1 MKKHLLSL
9 FIASVA
15 TVMTLNARTVL
26 IDEGFENGIQE
37 DVWTQE
43 YVVGHT
49 PWMVES
55 DHLSWPS
62 TTVQGVSRAYLRNTT
77 GETEGYVTRLISK
90 VMDLRP
96 TKVFMPELIFYYAN
110 PKWGADRDT
119 LRVLYRTD
127 ERLAWK
133 TLAEYSTA
141 SSDWQRVKIS
151 LPEAGKTYQIAFEG
165 KDNLGR
171 GIVLDSIKVQSA
183 PDCTVPYD
191 LMATNKGAGK
201 VNIAWMASFD
211 ADYYEVVVTKDTIDP
226 DMIDEIEMDT
236 PEKIVYH
243 GQITDETNKDLI
255 LEAGELYLL
264 YVRSICGDEISSWSS
279 EQTEGMPF
287 GFKVR
292 TIKNV
297 PFTENFNYPAGTIQD
312 VDWVWAGNTQNT
324 NPFVNSKASATA
336 WAYYSPDVTP
346 SVIFSGGETS
356 KPEQAIPADRYVY
369 LATPA
374 LADTLNDDFRINQC
388 QVHFWSTVYTY
399 TGRQYGRSI
408 IVGVMDDPEDIT
420 TFTPVD
426 TVEIW
431 DNKTFQENIVD
442 LGSYNGTGAYV
453 AFVSRFDRQNLFYL
467 DNLTIE
473 YRKNVNKVTKITVNP
488 RDTYADISW
497 EGNASSYNVLI
508 TNTEVDP
515 TNPASSAIVDQAT
528 VTANSYRCTQLEAD
542 HSWNRPY
549 YVYVLAAGTEWS
561 YRYPFV
567 TLAPQRAIPYNFDF
581 EKSTTTTYTIPGMSG
596 SFATGLGVFGNNGT
610 TYPAVITNATY
621 SYGGLGCLSMSKRGG
636 ADTWITLP
644 MVEDLANVQ
653 VKFYLSGSNTF
664 NQAHATIGIMSN
676 PMDINTF
683 VPVSHFTLNTEGYT
697 RCYANFAN
705 YTGPDGVI
713 AIVWDD
719 VMKMTQNTIN
729 YIDEITVEELSDC
742 VPPTNI
748 ELQIEPDSITMSW
761 EESSWDLWEVF
772 LSRTALKETDR
783 LHKTF
788 EEIQALRGVVLAD
801 SLQWNNPNAKPQFGF
816 GDLTPHTTYYL
827 YVRATCDP
835 DWWTEMTFATPCRE
849 ETFPFKDA
857 FEEYNIESTL
867 AGCWQLADY
876 MGVGYPRIANAGTT
890 GYPEKVLDLYSSG
903 TTHRSVAILP
913 AIEGNLSDMLLAF
926 DVRTEAGGTSSTAVV
941 YVGSMEDIEDQSS
954 FVPFDTVYVSGG
966 AEFKKVR
973 FILSDY
979 ELAHEN
985 IAITTGLGSNLE
997 MNSHVFIDNVELK
1010 DPSCIDAYDFKQSNF
1025 APHSIDITW
1034 QGLSDTD
1041 QWELKVLSSSAT
1053 LNAVKNNSYN
1063 PSLDVV
1069 RDTVITGKTF
1079 HLEGLQALH
1088 TYYVYVRSLCGD
1100 SAWVATTA
1108 ETSCELLDPTKANK
1122 ETFDSYASGTGQVP
1136 ACWYSANSD
1145 PNATSTYL
1153 PYIYNSTTYSNSGA
1167 NTLRLY
1173 GSSSSYG
1180 VAYVV
1185 SPEINCDTLSHI
1197 AVTFYMYA
1205 STSYKWVLGVMTDP
1219 TDLSTFVVIDS
1230 VQGLSNSIQYTYDLS
1245 EYASVIPASAK
1256 YVAWRTPYNAT
1267 SYAYLDD
1274 VSFVSVACPLTKP
1287 SISELTTTGV
1297 RVSSGLRTNDP
1308 WILMITN
1315 APISDANLAK
1325 ENYVVPANQLVYL
1338 DTISR
1343 RSQSVNVLKAQTE
1356 YYVYTAALCDEA
1368 TMSPWNSLAFT
1379 TPCSAITPEEMG
1391 TITFSD
1397 KEGFTTGSS
1406 GNRPCWTVGSKTQ
1419 TASSSYIPYVNNSAT
1434 YKHNDNNYLY
1444 FYDYVSSSSS
1454 TVGAYAIMPELEVDS
1469 IKKYQV
1475 TFWGRGNSTASY
1487 NSQIIV
1493 GVITDPS
1500 DLNTFVAIDTLN
1512 LSHSAW
1518 DPYSVGFENYEG
1530 DYMGDLGRN
1539 IMFLSDFGKTNY
1551 AHISEIS
1558 VELIPRCRPIQ
1569 AFTVDSVGE
1578 DRAVISWKGYQDTYR
1593 MLLADKLLTEEQK
1606 PKYNYLLDTIVN
1618 HSDEVLI
1625 TDLKPATQYYVYA
1638 QGICEGGDSTAIS
1651 VTYASFKTPC
1661 PTSGGVPLPL
1671 FEDFESYSASTRDI
1685 GCWLLRGGTTYPQV
1699 VTAKSNGSK
1708 AVELYSPSYASW
1720 LVLPAVDADLYD
1732 TKLSFDICP
1741 WSSTSTGR
1749 LYVGTIA
1756 DPEDLST
1763 FVPIDTFYT
1772 TQFAFVHHEMILAD
1786 YELMYDRIAFTS
1798 GVYQGTTIDID
1809 IDNIGLEYVSNCNA
1823 PKLKFIGSSLES
1835 AELRLTPY
1843 KKEDAQWQVV
1853 VLTEDQY
1860 NNAGDITRYLNAAP
1874 KMTLDST
1881 HIVLTGLTPASSYY
1895 VFARTLCDEEEVSS
1909 WMRTPVKFST
1919 KFYFADSYA
1928 FGFEKSELWQ
1938 RSPNSESDNYY
1949 LHPALVAGRDTIG
1962 AETQSY
1968 MYYPHSRTNDTTYH
1982 YSLQGVGATNGALM
1996 MHASGEYFGG
2006 YIVFPAIG
2014 NPQARSFEFKVRP
2027 DYLDFASKLPVAQTN
2042 AILEVGTIEK
2052 DKDFD
2057 TYQHVATIRLDAL
2070 DGNLIGGYTSKKK
2083 YGYSYFT
2090 LDLDETTVATKQV
2103 VLHMPKQPSDS
2114 TYICVDS
2121 VTLGAPKGVSLVS
2134 LKKVTADGT
2143 TALVE
2148 WDNIG
2153 GPWNLVITNAA
2164 TGLAVASFTNL
2175 NGITSQLVEN
2185 LEPQTDY
2192 IATLSGAAWPSA
2204 AKNFANASANATKL
2218 HFRTLCLPMEPNM
2231 NGTDFVWN
2239 FDNSSE
2245 WEANDVLGGDA
2256 SDSLYFK
2263 PACFHVGLTYDDPA
2277 NGYQWLIQRKGYE
2290 TVGPLTTYNASR
2302 HLEVGRND
2310 SHALRIHTTDAN
2322 FNSYIV
2328 LPELNC
2334 RFDTMML
2341 EFYGR
2346 CFANYDQTHNLSTNR
2361 NKIADAT
2368 YLNDAYSHSIVVG
2381 TLTDPSDFSSL
2392 QILDTLTY
2400 MQTELQAGDNVD
2412 NDPAGLRYW
2421 ELKQI
2426 PLELAQGKFIVL
2438 FQTAPGLFYIDDMA
2452 VKPVGNTLFPP
2463 TNTRTTGITATSA
2476 TLAWNTHHPEYTTVI
2491 VLLDATGEEINRIQT
2506 TGTSYQLTGLT
2517 PAMNYRWYVFQT
2529 DGTSASAST
2538 KPVNFNTDCVVLT
2551 PDYTCSFEPAE
2562 GWMKI
2567 EGQKNYTQTLCW
2579 TYGDAA
2585 QEGAAWVNASYDP
2598 YNQENNKN
2606 YSYSYNG
2613 SSALVMRATT
2623 SSRLTY
2629 QPYVAMPA
2637 MDVTAYD
2644 TLQVMFWMR
2653 PAYISAANDSVAL
2666 TYTGSTY
2673 SKSVIVGTMTDPANV
2688 STFVP
2693 IDTVTYDGTLSVA
2706 DQATPQN
2713 DYLFQQMKV
2722 ELAGAT
2728 GPYIAFMTSFY
2739 EKGSK
2744 AQKTGDYIWI
2754 DDISFAHRQ
2763 ECKDPTD
2770 LKELQIGTEH
2780 AVLTWNAVDS
2790 AGTYRVQVSSDP
2802 FFAKEDAF
2810 VFNDVVKSNTC
2821 TVKGLEPLST
2831 YVWRVQALCGDNW
2844 GESSFSQK
2852 ATFKTNRSPYF
2863 LEEFTTSVSTDEWT
2877 FSKAH
2882 ADNVLDSTGVVTRG
2896 VDNWS
2901 FSRKTDNKGLQGS
2914 HYAAIGYNADY
2925 HWMITPAFYLPEDDS
2940 VHLSMDL
2947 ALTACNTAHLATSN
2961 AITDNDV
2968 KDDYYVMIIVSE
2980 DGGATWKSKNILAKW
2995 QNTNQPG
3002 MQLRDISSTGM
3013 RVRYSLAPYA
3023 GKNVRIGLYREA
3035 RTTSNTGMVVHVD
3048 NVRLAYFDK
3057 TIEPA
3062 SVCQYEDITIGGI
3075 TLDGEVTKPGIHS
3088 YPTCFYATD
3097 EEARAGK
3104 RDSVQQLE
3112 IEVFPAQETFFT
3124 DTICEG
3130 EQFTGYDFLPKTA
3143 TGIYHR
3149 KLLSHEHG
3157 CDSVVTLDLYVKPRK
3172 YALDEEVSICAGDN
3186 YIWNDKVY
3194 NRAGIYRDTL
3204 LSSIGCDSIMTLI
3217 VSYLAD
3223 GTDTLYAESVVDLE
3237 ELPFTY
3243 NDPLHPYL
3251 AGQTI
3256 TYPAGTPQGVYIDT
3270 VRVQGDECTTILI
3283 HTLTVYDKHQDIDN
3297 IFDGKK
3303 GARKLIYRDNLYII
3317 LNDEWYNAAGQ
3328 KVADPRK

>member
-1 MKKHLLSL
+1 MKKHLLM
-9 FIASVA
+9 FFVAVVA
-15 TVMTLNARTVL
+15 TTMSLNARVIL

-43 YVVGHT
+43 FVSGNT
-49 PWMVES
+49 PWSVECE
-55 DHLSWPS
+55 HLSWPS
-62 TTVQGVSRAYLRNTT
+62 TAVQGSCRAYLRNTT
-77 GETEGYVTRLISK
+77 GETEGYATRLISP

-96 TKVFMPELIFYYAN
+96 TKVYMPELIFYYAN

-119 LRVLYRTD
+119 LRVLYRTG
-127 ERLAWK
+127 ERLPWK

-171 GIVLDSIKVQSA
+171 GIVLDSIKLQSA
-183 PDCTVPYD
+183 PECTVPYD

-226 DMIDEIEMDT
+226 DMLDEIEANT
-236 PEKIVYH
+236 PDKIIYH
-243 GQITDETNKDLI
+243 GQVMDETNKDLT

-279 EQTEGMPF
+279 ELTEGMPF

-297 PFTENFNYPAGTIQD
+297 PFTENFNYPAGTIRD
-312 VDWVWAGNTQNT
+312 VDWVWGNNTQNT
-324 NPFVNSKASATA
+324 NPFVNSRASATA
-336 WAYYSPDVTP
+336 WAYYSPDVTS

-374 LADTLNDDFRINQC
+374 LADTLNEDFQVNQC

-408 IVGVMDDPEDIT
+408 IVGVMDDPDDIT
-420 TFTPVD
+420 TFVPVD
-426 TVEIW
+426 TVEVW
-431 DNKTFQENIVD
+431 GNKTFQENIVN
-442 LGSYNGTGAYV
+442 LGSYQGAGAYV

-473 YRKNVNKVTKITVNP
+473 YYKNVNKVTKITVNP

-508 TNTEVDP
+508 TNAEVDP
-515 TNPASSAIVDQAT
+515 ANPTASAIVAQAT
-528 VTANSYRCTQLEAD
+528 VTTNSYRCTQLEAN

-567 TLAPQRAIPYNFDF
+567 TLAPQREIPYTFGF
-581 EKSTTTTYTIPGMSG
+581 ETSTTTKYTIPGMSG
-596 SFATGLGVFGNNGT
+596 SFVTGLGVFGNNGT
-610 TYPAVITNATY
+610 TYPAVLTDSKYAY
-621 SYGGLGCLSMSKRGG
+621 SGLGSLFMSKRGG

-644 MVEDLANVQ
+644 MVEDLSNVQ

-683 VPVSHFTLNTEGYT
+683 VPVAHFTLNTEGYT

-705 YTGPDGVI
+705 YDGPDGVI

-719 VMKMTQNTIN
+719 VMKMSQNTIN

-748 ELQIEPDSITMSW
+748 ELQIEPDSVTMRW

-772 LSRTALKETDR
+772 LSRTALSETDR
-783 LHKTF
+783 VHKTF
-788 EEIQALRGVVLAD
+788 EEIQAMRGVVLAD
-801 SLQWNNPNAKPQFGF
+801 SLQWNNSGAPQFGL
-816 GDLTPHTTYYL
+816 GNLNPHATYYL
-827 YVRATCDP
+827 YIRATCDP
-835 DWWTEMTFATPCRE
+835 DWWSELSFATPCRE
-849 ETFPFKDA
+849 EEFPFKET
-857 FEEYNIESTL
+857 FEDYNIESTL
-867 AGCWQLADY
+867 AGCWELADY
-876 MGVGYPRIANAGTT
+876 MGVGYPRIANAGTV

-903 TTHRSVAILP
+903 TIHRSVAILP
-913 AIEGNLSDMLLAF
+913 AVAGNLSDMLLSF
-926 DVRTEAGGTSSTAVV
+926 DVRTADGTASSSAVV
-941 YVGSMEDIEDQSS
+941 YVGSMGDIEDQST
-954 FVPFDTVYVSGG
+954 FVPFDTVYVSG
-966 AEFKKVR
+966 AAFKKVR
-973 FILSDY
+973 FILTNY
-979 ELAHEN
+979 NLRYEN
-985 IAITTGLGSNLE
+985 IAITTGLGSNLA
-997 MNSHVFIDNVELK
+997 MSSHVLIDNVELK
-1010 DPSCIDAYDFKQSNF
+1010 DPSCIDAFDFVQTNF
-1025 APHSIDITW
+1025 APHSFDLSW
-1034 QGLSDTD
+1034 SGVSDTD
-1041 QWELKVLSSSAT
+1041 DWELKVLSANVS
-1053 LNAVKNNSYN
+1053 LNAIKADSYN
-1063 PSLDVV
+1063 HSLDVV
-1069 RDTVITGKTF
+1069 RDTIVSGKSY

-1100 SAWVATTA
+1100 STWVATTA
-1108 ETSCELLDPTKANK
+1108 ETSCELLDPTRANK
-1122 ETFDSYASGTGQVP
+1122 ETFDSYASGTGQIP
-1136 ACWYSANSD
+1136 NCWYGANAD
-1145 PNATSTYL
+1145 PEATSTYL
-1153 PYIYNSTTYSNSGA
+1153 PYLYSSTTYSNSGSNSFRMYA
-1167 NTLRLY
+1167 
-1173 GSSSSYG
+1173 SSSSYG
-1180 VAYVV
+1180 PAYVV
-1185 SPEINCDTLSHI
+1185 SPEIKCDSLSHI

-1205 STSYKWVLGVMTDP
+1205 STSYRWVCGVMTDP
-1219 TDLSTFVVIDS
+1219 TDLSTFVTIDS
-1230 VQGLSNSIQYTYDLS
+1230 VQGRAESTQYSYDLS
-1245 EYASVIPASAK
+1245 EYASIIPASAK
-1256 YVAWRTPYNAT
+1256 YIAWRTPYNAT

-1287 SISELTTTGV
+1287 SISDLTTNGV

-1315 APISDANLAK
+1315 TAISDANLAK
-1325 ENYVVPANQLVYL
+1325 ENYVVPASQLVYR

-1343 RSQSVNVLKAQTE
+1343 RSQLVNVLEAQTK
-1356 YYVYTAALCDEA
+1356 YFVYTAALCDS
-1368 TMSPWNSLAFT
+1368 TVMPQWNSLSFT
-1379 TPCSAITPEEMG
+1379 TPCSSVAPEEMG

-1397 KEGFTTGSS
+1397 KEGFTTGTS
-1406 GNRPCWTVGSKTQ
+1406 GERPCWTVGSKTQ
-1419 TASSSYIPYVNNSAT
+1419 NASSSYIPYVNNSST

-1444 FYDYVSSSSS
+1444 FYDYVSSSAS
-1454 TVGAYAIMPELEVDS
+1454 TVGGYAIMPELAVDS
-1469 IKKYQV
+1469 INKYQV
-1475 TFWGRGNSTASY
+1475 TFWGRGNTGTST

-1493 GVITDPS
+1493 GVVTDPS
-1500 DLNTFVAIDTLN
+1500 DLNTFVAVDTLN
-1512 LSHSAW
+1512 LSHTAW

-1539 IMFLSDFGKTNY
+1539 IMFLSDFGRTNY
-1551 AHISEIS
+1551 AYISEIS
-1558 VELIPRCRPIQ
+1558 VEPIPHCRPVQ
-1569 AFTVDSVGE
+1569 SFTVDSVGE
-1578 DRAVISWKGYQDTYR
+1578 DMAIISWKGYQDSYR
-1593 MLLADKLLTEEQK
+1593 MLLSDKLLTDDQK
-1606 PKYNYLLDTIVN
+1606 PLYNYLLDTIVD
-1618 HSDEVLI
+1618 HSDEILL
-1625 TDLKPATQYYVYA
+1625 TNLNSTTQYYVYA
-1638 QGICEGGDSTAIS
+1638 QGICDGGDSTAIS
-1651 VTYASFKTPC
+1651 KTYAAFKTTC

-1671 FEDFESYSASTRDI
+1671 FEDFETYSSGTRDI
-1685 GCWLLRGGTTYPQV
+1685 GCWIMRGGSTYPQV
-1699 VTAKSNGSK
+1699 VSANSNGSM
-1708 AVELYSPSYASW
+1708 AVDLYTTSTYASW
-1720 LVLPAVDADLYD
+1720 LVLPTVDANLYD

-1741 WSSTSTGR
+1741 YGSTSTGR

-1756 DPEDLST
+1756 DPEDFST
-1763 FVPIDTFYT
+1763 FVAIDTFNTAEY
-1772 TQFAFVHHEMILAD
+1772 AFEHHEMILAD
-1786 YELMYDRIAFTS
+1786 YELMYDRICFTS
-1798 GVYQGTTIDID
+1798 GAYQGSYIDVD
-1809 IDNIGLEYVSNCNA
+1809 IDNINLEYISTCNP
-1823 PKLKFIGSSLES
+1823 PKMKFLGSSLES
-1835 AELRLTPY
+1835 AELLLTPS
-1843 KKEDAQWQVV
+1843 KQDDAQWQVA
-1853 VLTEDQY
+1853 VLTESQY
-1860 NNAGDITRYLNAAP
+1860 NNAGDINRYLNAAP
-1874 KMTLDST
+1874 KITVDST
-1881 HIVLTGLTPASSYY
+1881 HIVLTGLTQASSYY
-1895 VFARTLCDEEEVSS
+1895 VYARTVCDEGVVSS

-1919 KFYFADSYA
+1919 KFYFADGYS

-1938 RSPNSESDNYY
+1938 RSPNSESDNYF
-1949 LHPALVAGRDTIG
+1949 LHPALVAGRDSIG

-1982 YSLQGVGATNGALM
+1982 YSLQGTGVNNGALM
-1996 MHASGEYFGG
+1996 MQARGEYFGG
-2006 YIVFPAIG
+2006 YIIFPAID
-2014 NPQARSFEFKVRP
+2014 NAQARSFEFKVRP
-2027 DYLDFASKLPVAQTN
+2027 DYLDFGTKLPIAQTN

-2052 DKDFD
+2052 DKNFD
-2057 TYQHVATIRLDAL
+2057 TYQPLATIRLDAL
-2070 DGNLIGGYTSKKK
+2070 DANVIGGYTSKKK

-2090 LDLDETTVATKQV
+2090 LDLDAATVASKQI
-2103 VLHMPKQPSDS
+2103 VLHMPKQSSDS

-2121 VTLGAPKGVSLVS
+2121 VALGAPKGVSLVS

-2143 TALVE
+2143 SALVE

-2164 TGLAVASFTNL
+2164 TGLTAASFTNL
-2175 NGITSQLVEN
+2175 SGVTSQLVEN
-2185 LEPQTDY
+2185 LDPQTDY
-2192 IATLSGAAWPSA
+2192 IATLSGAAWPTA

-2218 HFRTLCLPMEPNM
+2218 AFRTLCMPMDPNS

-2239 FDNSSE
+2239 FDNISE
-2245 WEANDVLGGDA
+2245 WEPNDVLAGEA
-2256 SDSLYFK
+2256 SDSLYFM
-2263 PACFHVGLTYDDPA
+2263 PGCFHVGITYDAPV
-2277 NGYQWLIQRKGYE
+2277 NGYQWLIQPKGYE
-2290 TVGPLTTYNASR
+2290 TSGPLSTYNASR

-2310 SHALRIHTTDAN
+2310 SHALRIHTTEAN

-2346 CFANYDQTHNLSTNR
+2346 CFTNYDQTHNIASNR

-2381 TLTDPSDFSSL
+2381 TLTDPSDFSTL

-2400 MQTELQAGDNVD
+2400 LQTELKAGDNVD

-2421 ELKQI
+2421 ELKQM
-2426 PLELAQGKFIVL
+2426 PLEFAQGKYIVL
-2438 FQTAPGLFYIDDMA
+2438 FQPAAGLFYIDDLA

-2463 TNTRTTGITATSA
+2463 TNTRTTNITSTSV

-2491 VLLDATGEEINRIQT
+2491 VLLDATGEEISRIQT
-2506 TGTSYQLTGLT
+2506 TGTSYQLTDLT
-2517 PAMNYRWYVFQT
+2517 PAMNYQWYAFQT
-2529 DGTSASAST
+2529 NGTNTSATT
-2538 KPVNFNTDCVVLT
+2538 KPINFYTDCVVLT
-2551 PDYTCSFEPAE
+2551 PDYTCGFEPAE
-2562 GWMKI
+2562 GWMNI

-2585 QEGAAWVNASYDP
+2585 QGAWMNANYDP
-2598 YNQENNKN
+2598 YNQENTKN
-2606 YSYSYNG
+2606 YTYSYTG
-2613 SSALVMRATT
+2613 SNALMMHATT
-2623 SSRLTY
+2623 SSRITY
-2629 QPYVAMPA
+2629 QPYVALPA
-2637 MDVTAYD
+2637 MDVTSYD

-2653 PAYISAANDSVAL
+2653 PAYISATNDSVIMS
-2666 TYTGSTY
+2666 YTGSTY
-2673 SKSVIVGTMTDPANV
+2673 SKSVIVGSMTDPTDV

-2693 IDTVTYDGTLSVA
+2693 IDTVTYDGTLSVE
-2706 DQATPQN
+2706 DQATPEN

-2728 GPYIAFMTSFY
+2728 GPYIALMTSFN

-2763 ECKDPTD
+2763 ECKNPTE
-2770 LKELQIGTEH
+2770 LTELQIGTAH
-2780 AVLTWNAVDS
+2780 AVLTWNAIDS
-2790 AGTYRVQVSSDP
+2790 AATYFLQVSTDP

-2810 VFNDVVKSNTC
+2810 VFNEAVDDTVW
-2821 TVKGLEPLST
+2821 TVKGLQPLST
-2831 YVWRVQALCGDNW
+2831 YVWRVQAQCGERW
-2844 GESSFSQK
+2844 GESNFSQK

-2863 LEEFTTSVSTDEWT
+2863 LEEFTTTVSANEWT

-2882 ADNVLDSTGVVTRG
+2882 ADNVIDTTGIVSRG

-2901 FSRKTDNKGLQGS
+2901 FSRKSDNNGLQGP

-2925 HWMITPAFYLPEDDS
+2925 HWMITPTFYLPEDDS
-2940 VHLSMDL
+2940 VHFSMDL

-2980 DGGATWKSKNILAKW
+2980 DGGDTWKSKNILAKW
-2995 QNTNQPG
+2995 QNTNKPG

-3013 RVRYSLAPYA
+3013 RVRYSLAQYA
-3023 GKNVRIGLYREA
+3023 GKNVRVGIYREA

-3048 NVRLAYFDK
+3048 NVRFGYFDK

-3062 SVCQYEDITIGGI
+3062 TACQYEDVTINGI
-3075 TLDGEVTKPGIHS
+3075 TLNGEETEPGIHS

-3097 EEARAGK
+3097 AEARAGK

-3112 IEVFPAQETFFT
+3112 IEVFPAQETFYA

-3130 EQFTGYDFLPKTA
+3130 EQFTGYDFLPKTV

-3149 KLLSHEHG
+3149 KLLSMEHG

-3172 YALDEEVSICAGDN
+3172 YAVDEEVAICQGES
-3186 YIWNDKVY
+3186 YFWNDKAY
-3194 NRAGIYRDTL
+3194 NRAGIFRDTL

-3217 VSYLAD
+3217 VSYRED
-3223 GTDTLYAESVVDLE
+3223 VNETVYDQSTVDIT

-3243 NDPLHPYL
+3243 ENLLYPY
-3251 AGQTI
+3251 AEGQAPIYYPENTAKG
-3256 TYPAGTPQGVYIDT
+3256 TYVDT
-3270 VRVQGDECTTILI
+3270 VRVIGTACVTYLV
-3283 HTLTVYDKHQDIDN
+3283 HTLTVTDIHWDIDN
-3297 IFDGKK
+3297 IDADDAN
-3303 GARKLIYRDNLYII
+3303 GARKVIYRDNLYII
-3317 LNDEWYNAAGQ
+3317 LNKEWYNAAGQ
-3328 KVADPRK
+3328 KVSDPRK